1 MVINM
6 VIDMFSLFQNLN
18 FAAAVVV
25 VVVVVIESSILSQC
39 IGKAPPITLWL

>member
-18 FAAAVVV
+18 FAVVV